1 MVISELKF
9 SPRTLLERIIED
21 AIRSYGRTR
30 RALIPLLQ
38 NIQENFGYLPKWSL
52 EIVSNHLRVP
62 ISAIYGISTF
72 YHQFNLEPQGEY
84 VIQLCMGTACH
95 INGNS
100 ENYAF
105 LLKTLGLDEGRN
117 TTEDGLFTVLKVR
130 CLGCCSLAPVMKVND
145 DIYGKVNFRTIRK
158 IISKYRVEAERKKVL
173 RVQQRS
179 GETYGNLGKPM
190 AVDG

>member
-1 MVISELKF
+1 MVFSELETPPEET
-9 SPRTLLERIIED
+9 SPRILLDRIIED
-21 AIRSYGRTR
+21 AVRSYGKSR

-38 NIQENFGYLPKWSL
+38 RIQGSFGYLPKWSL
-52 EIVSNHLRVP
+52 EIVSNHLNV
-62 ISAIYGISTF
+62 SMSVIYGISTF

-105 LLKTLGLDEGRN
+105 LLKTLGLDQDHN

-158 IISKYRVEAERKKVL
+158 IISKYRAKAKRKK
-173 RVQQRS
+173 S
-179 GETYGNLGKPM
+179 FT
-190 AVDG
+190 AVNQPCSDF